1 MRVQKIR
8 ADLHIEPGDP
18 GDVPARALIAQ
29 LDAYLQALYP
39 AESNHLVPVDS
50 LRGPDVVFL
59 VARLGT
65 DVVGC
70 GALVDRAGQYGE
82 LKRMY
87 VRPDRRGAGVGRAIL
102 AALAAQ
108 ARARGLRTLRLETGN
123 AQPEALALYERAG
136 FRRCDPFGPYRDD
149 PLSLFL
155 ELDLT
160 AC

>member
-1 MRVQKIR
+1 
-8 ADLHIEPGDP
+8 
-18 GDVPARALIAQ
+18 VPARALIAQ

-136 FRRCDPFGPYRDD
+136 FERCDPFGPYRDD

-160 AC
+160 SC

>member
-1 MRVQKIR
+1 
-8 ADLHIEPGDP
+8 
-18 GDVPARALIAQ
+18 VPARALIAQ

-108 ARARGLRTLRLETGN
+108 ARARGLRILRLETGN

-136 FRRCDPFGPYRDD
+136 FGRCDPFGPYRDD

-160 AC
+160 SC

>member
-1 MRVQKIR
+1 M
-8 ADLHIEPGDP
+8 PGDP

-87 VRPDRRGAGVGRAIL
+87 VRPDRRAAGVGRAIL

-136 FRRCDPFGPYRDD
+136 FERCDPFGPYRDD

-160 AC
+160 SC